1 MDIWMKIRR
10 LYKPGMESMFKN
22 PSFVVRQDIRLNFD
36 WAQVYSAG
44 GVTALKSQGL
54 VSFERRAGIV
64 RNKSRVII
72 YYQPLSSSHPEMS
85 PAGCAFKH
93 HAPCLLKKGPVWN
106 DKQWGTNSEAQRLI
120 FTSVWEHKLNWAM
133 NWQRGTQGT
142 ASVSHQ
148 SWVQWSDSQD

>member
-1 MDIWMKIRR
+1 MKIRR

-22 PSFVVRQDIRLNFD
+22 PSFVVKQDIRLNFD

-54 VSFERRAGIV
+54 VSFEKRAGIV

-93 HAPCLLKKGPVWN
+93 HTPCLLKKGPV
-106 DKQWGTNSEAQRLI
+106 
-120 FTSVWEHKLNWAM
+120 
-133 NWQRGTQGT
+133 
-142 ASVSHQ
+142 
-148 SWVQWSDSQD
+148 